1 MSRVAT
7 VPLQRTM
14 AQAISTAQ
22 EKLAI
27 TQQQL
32 STGKKA
38 SDFASLGTEA
48 VRNLSAHSLLEQQKA
63 QSAVASRVGTTMSL
77 YQGHIE
83 GIEKSATDLRQQI
96 MTAIGTGQ
104 SSGLQEAIASSFDQV
119 RASLNASEGG
129 VPLFA
134 GSQTDQQPF
143 SVTSLADAATT
154 TAADAFHDDNKLAS
168 ARVGDGVDVTY
179 GINASSIG
187 KNLYEAFRTL
197 AQAGPIGTT
206 ITAAQKTALQQA
218 VSQLNGGLNDVS
230 TVNADNGR
238 KQNQVEDLTQRGQ
251 DRSLL
256 LQKVIEDNEDADLG
270 QVALDLSQQQTVL
283 QASYSVFSQLS
294 GLSLVKYLS

>member
-7 VPLQRTM
+7 IPLQRTM
-14 AQAISTAQ
+14 ASAISTAQ
-22 EKLAI
+22 EKLAV
-27 TQQQL
+27 TQKRL

-63 QSAVASRVGTTMSL
+63 QSAVAKRVGTTMSL

-83 GIEKSATDLRQQI
+83 GIQATATSLRQQI

-104 SSGLQEAIASSFDQV
+104 SSGLQEAIESSFAQV

-129 VPLFA
+129 TPLFA
-134 GSQTDQQPF
+134 GSQTDQTPF
-143 SVTSLADAATT
+143 SVNSLADAATT
-154 TAADAFHDDNKLAS
+154 PVSQAFHDDNVLSS

-179 GINASSIG
+179 GVNASSIG
-187 KNLYEAFRTL
+187 TGLYEAFRTL
-197 AQAGPIGTT
+197 AQAGTIGST
-206 ITAAQKTALQQA
+206 ITDAQRTALREA
-218 VSQLNGGLNDVS
+218 ISKLNGGLDQVS
-230 TVNADNGR
+230 AVNADNGR
-238 KQNQVEDLTQRGQ
+238 KQNQVDELSKRGE

-270 QVALDLSQQQTVL
+270 QVAVDLAQQKTVL
-283 QASYSVFSQLS
+283 EASYSVFSQLS
-294 GLSLVKYLS
+294 SLSLVKYL

>member
-7 VPLQRTM
+7 IPLQRTM
-14 AQAISTAQ
+14 ASAISIAQ
-22 EKLAI
+22 EKLAV
-27 TQQQL
+27 TQKQL

-63 QSAVASRVGTTMSL
+63 QSAVAKRVGTTMSL

-83 GIEKSATDLRQQI
+83 GIQSTATNLRQQI

-104 SSGLQEAIASSFDQV
+104 SSGLQEAIESSFAQM

-129 VPLFA
+129 TPLFA
-134 GSQTDQQPF
+134 GSQTDQAPF
-143 SVTSLADAATT
+143 SVNSLADAATT
-154 TAADAFHDDNKLAS
+154 PASQAFHDDNVLAS

-179 GINASSIG
+179 GVSASSIG
-187 KNLYEAFRTL
+187 TGLYDAFRTL
-197 AQAGPIGTT
+197 AQAGTIGST
-206 ITAAQKTALQQA
+206 ITDAQKTALKEA
-218 VSQLNGGLNDVS
+218 IAKLNGGLDQVNS
-230 TVNADNGR
+230 VNADNGR
-238 KQNQVEDLTQRGQ
+238 KQNQVDDLSKRGE

-270 QVALDLSQQQTVL
+270 QVAVDLAQQKTVL
-283 QASYSVFSQLS
+283 EASYSVFSQLS
-294 GLSLVKYLS
+294 SLSLVKYL